1 MISIEAMQCRTTSR
15 GHDHGRTT
23 PDGSPRTYK
32 RGVLR
37 AITPGPQASDRR
49 KRRLRLDRYGAAME
63 TLRTNL
69 KWWEALLC
77 LVAGAVGGSQGSTGL
92 AVISALAA
100 GIAFGV
106 WRLVQIGGK
115 QLEYVQDQAV
125 REYET
130 D

>member
-1 MISIEAMQCRTTSR
+1 
-15 GHDHGRTT
+15 
-23 PDGSPRTYK
+23 
-32 RGVLR
+32 
-37 AITPGPQASDRR
+37 
-49 KRRLRLDRYGAAME
+49 ME

-77 LVAGAVGGSQGSTGL
+77 LVAGAAGGSQGSAGL

-106 WRLVQIGGK
+106 WRLVQVRGK

>member
-1 MISIEAMQCRTTSR
+1 
-15 GHDHGRTT
+15 
-23 PDGSPRTYK
+23 
-32 RGVLR
+32 
-37 AITPGPQASDRR
+37 
-49 KRRLRLDRYGAAME
+49 ME

-69 KWWEALLC
+69 KWWETLLC
-77 LVAGAVGGSQGSTGL
+77 LAAGAAGGSQGSAGL
-92 AVISALAA
+92 AMISALAA

-106 WRLVQIGGK
+106 WRLVRIGGK